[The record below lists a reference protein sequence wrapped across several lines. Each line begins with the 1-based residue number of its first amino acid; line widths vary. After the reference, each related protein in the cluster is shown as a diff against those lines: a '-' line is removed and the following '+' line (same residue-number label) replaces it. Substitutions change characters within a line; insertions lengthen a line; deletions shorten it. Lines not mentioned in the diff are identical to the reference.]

1 MLLLTITCLILS
13 LMFPD
18 AGWAKWWAAWAAEC
32 PELGASQESH
42 PPLWRVSYRSSFN
55 YTAKTIAAYNPLKG
69 QGSDFFPPSLPQNWE
84 CCGKIKGQFFW
95 VWRYPLEH
103 NITHA
108 CTHVRTRSWQLG
120 LLFEPKTSF
129 LLMSY
134 WLFSRPVSSWLSRCR
149 PATPTWW
156 SSSGGR
162 CRAGAGPFHLRRA
175 ATHHSNIPQHQDS
188 RGSNWKILSACKVL
202 SYCLYFGMLFP
213 IKIISV

>member
-1 MLLLTITCLILS
+1 MQDGSNDGRHGRRNARSWGPARRATRLYGESPTGLVLIIQQKKLL
-13 LMFPD
+13 
-18 AGWAKWWAAWAAEC
+18 
-32 PELGASQESH
+32 
-42 PPLWRVSYRSSFN
+42 
-55 YTAKTIAAYNPLKG
+55 YNPLKG

-95 VWRYPLEH
+95 VWRSPLEH